1 VTNQTSE
8 FFAAYDALVARWPS
22 GHRSKDMETRYG
34 TTRVHVCGPPDAP
47 PLVLFHGYGATAAVW
62 FATAGELSLNWRVMA
77 VDRPG
82 EAGRSAQGGHRMRAA
97 DIMQWI
103 DDLRAGLRLETF
115 ALCGHSYG
123 AWLALSYAL
132 RSPSRVRA
140 LALLDPTSC
149 FARYRTGY
157 LLRSVPLLARPGAAR
172 AGAFLAWETAG
183 VPVSPAWLRLAAL
196 AADVPSSGPVRVR
209 RPSRAR
215 LRGLSVPALVILAE
229 ASKAH
234 NIRRVAAAARASV
247 PEVRVEVLAEASH
260 HSIPAAQA
268 GAVSRLLLDLLR
280 PQVPDQ

>member
-1 VTNQTSE
+1 MSE
-8 FFAAYDALVARWPS
+8 FHAAYDALLAQWPS
-22 GHRSKDMETRYG
+22 GHQPADVQTRYG
-34 TTRVHVCGPPDAP
+34 TTRVNVCGPPDAP

-62 FATAGELSLNWRVMA
+62 FATAGELSRTWRVMA

-82 EAGRSAQGGHRMRAA
+82 EAGRSAQGGLKMRAA

-157 LLRSVPLLARPGAAR
+157 LLRSVPLLARPSAAR
-172 AGAFLAWETAG
+172 AEAFLAWETAG
-183 VPVSPAWLRLAAL
+183 VPVSLAWLRLAAL

-247 PEVRVEVLAEASH
+247 PEVRVEVLADASH

-268 GAVSRLLLDLLR
+268 GALSRLLLDLLR
-280 PQVPDQ
+280 PQVPHQ

>member
-1 VTNQTSE
+1 
-8 FFAAYDALVARWPS
+8 
-22 GHRSKDMETRYG
+22 
-34 TTRVHVCGPPDAP
+34 
-47 PLVLFHGYGATAAVW
+47 
-62 FATAGELSLNWRVMA
+62 
-77 VDRPG
+77 
-82 EAGRSAQGGHRMRAA
+82 MRAA

-103 DDLRAGLRLETF
+103 DDLSAGLRLETF

-268 GAVSRLLLDLLR
+268 GALSRLLLDLLR
-280 PQVPDQ
+280 PQVPHQ

>member
-1 VTNQTSE
+1 MSE
-8 FFAAYDALVARWPS
+8 FHAAYDALLAQWTS
-22 GHRSKDMETRYG
+22 GHQPADVQTRYG

>member
-22 GHRSKDMETRYG
+22 GHQPADVQTRYG

-62 FATAGELSLNWRVMA
+62 FAAAGELSRNWRVMA

-82 EAGRSAQGGHRMRAA
+82 EAGRSAQGGLKMRAA

-103 DDLRAGLRLETF
+103 DDLSAGLRLETF

-132 RSPSRVRA
+132 RSPSRVAA

-149 FARYRTGY
+149 FAGYRPGY
-157 LLRSVPLLARPGAAR
+157 LLRSVPLLARPSAAR
-172 AGAFLAWETAG
+172 AEAFLAWETAG
-183 VPVSPAWLRLAAL
+183 VPVSLAWLRLAAL

-247 PEVRVEVLAEASH
+247 PEVRVEVLADASH

-268 GAVSRLLLDLLR
+268 GALSRLLLDLLR
-280 PQVPDQ
+280 PQVPHQ

>member
-1 VTNQTSE
+1 MTNQTSE

-22 GHRSKDMETRYG
+22 GHQPADVQTRYG

-62 FATAGELSLNWRVMA
+62 FAAAGELSRNWRVMA

-82 EAGRSAQGGHRMRAA
+82 EAGRSAQGGLKMRAA

-103 DDLRAGLRLETF
+103 DDLSAGLRLETF

-132 RSPSRVRA
+132 RSPSRVAA

-149 FARYRTGY
+149 FAGYRPGY
-157 LLRSVPLLARPGAAR
+157 LLRSVPLLARPSAAR
-172 AGAFLAWETAG
+172 AEAFLAWETAG
-183 VPVSPAWLRLAAL
+183 VPVSLAWLRLAAL

-215 LRGLSVPALVILAE
+215 LRGG
-229 ASKAH
+229 
-234 NIRRVAAAARASV
+234 NRVM
-247 PEVRVEVLAEASH
+247 
-260 HSIPAAQA
+260 A
-268 GAVSRLLLDLLR
+268 GLG
-280 PQVPDQ
+280 

>member
-1 VTNQTSE
+1 MTNQTSE

-22 GHRSKDMETRYG
+22 GHQPADVQTRYG

-47 PLVLFHGYGATAAVW
+47 TLVLFHGYGATAAVW

-157 LLRSVPLLARPGAAR
+157 LLRSVPLLARPSAAR
-172 AGAFLAWETAG
+172 AEAFLAWETAG

-247 PEVRVEVLAEASH
+247 PEVRVEVLADASH

-268 GAVSRLLLDLLR
+268 GALSRLLLDLLR
-280 PQVPDQ
+280 PQVPHQ